1 MERLFTEKVDKSLSV
16 IKHNTLVEAGYH
28 LSPVPHNLMT
38 LAVTKVKRSEIG
50 LPDHDKTGEVVVTAD
65 EYAKI
70 HGIDIR
76 TAYKDLKK
84 AVLEL
89 ENASIRCDA
98 YYDFNATSRLAQ
110 EQRTDIALNS
120 DRYHSNVI
128 IGTKPKHGNYAK
140 MKLHIKLVDR
150 VGYSEEGSFVYF
162 RFSDD
167 VMYLIDN
174 SEIDYTAYP
183 YDKTIDMNITP
194 MKRMYEMACKWA
206 KVGTCK
212 KSVDDWRHFFGL
224 VDKYE
229 KIAEFKRWV
238 IEPAIKGVNKQG
250 EFELTLEQQKL
261 GKTITHLIVKIKDKR
276 PNQAQ
281 IESKDK
287 DPNIPSI
294 LHGLTDK
301 ELAIVHQK
309 VADYIVHLESKG
321 ELVNDFHR
329 KNIEQKAIAD
339 RWGLDEHYEQLQK
352 AENERLARKEQAERE
367 KQAKLAEQAEKQR
380 QEAENA
386 EFIAYFERLPQDEQ
400 TRIIDEVQKL
410 INPVMQ
416 SIFDKDT
423 VGNTAYKNPMVRHY
437 FRQVMG
443 V

>member
-1 MERLFTEKVDKSLSV
+1 M
-16 IKHNTLVEAGYH
+16 
-28 LSPVPHNLMT
+28 
-38 LAVTKVKRSEIG
+38 
-50 LPDHDKTGEVVVTAD
+50 
-65 EYAKI
+65 
-70 HGIDIR
+70 
-76 TAYKDLKK
+76 
-84 AVLEL
+84 
-89 ENASIRCDA
+89 
-98 YYDFNATSRLAQ
+98 
-110 EQRTDIALNS
+110 
-120 DRYHSNVI
+120 
-128 IGTKPKHGNYAK
+128 
-140 MKLHIKLVDR
+140 
-150 VGYSEEGSFVYF
+150 
-162 RFSDD
+162 
-167 VMYLIDN
+167 
-174 SEIDYTAYP
+174 
-183 YDKTIDMNITP
+183 
-194 MKRMYEMACKWA
+194 
-206 KVGTCK
+206 
-212 KSVDDWRHFFGL
+212 DDWRHFFGL
-224 VDKYE
+224 SDKYG

-400 TRIIDEVQKL
+400 TRIIDEVGRTIEPFLKQF
-410 INPVMQ
+410 
-416 SIFDKDT
+416 FDKS
-423 VGNTAYKNPMVRHY
+423 VKNGSSHKDLMYRGA
-437 FRQVMG
+437 FKQVMG

>member
-1 MERLFTEKVDKSLSV
+1 MEYLFAEKVDKSLSV

-98 YYDFNATSRLAQ
+98 YYDFNATSRLTQ

-140 MKLHIKLVDR
+140 MKLHIKLVNR

-194 MKRMYEMACKWA
+194 MKRMYEMACKWV
-206 KVGTCK
+206 KIGYCK

-224 VDKYE
+224 SDKYG

-250 EFELTLEQQKL
+250 DFELTLEQQKL

-276 PNQAQ
+276 PNKAQ

-287 DPNIPSI
+287 DPNILSI
-294 LHGLTDK
+294 LHDLTDK
-301 ELAIVHQK
+301 ELAIVRQK
-309 VADYIVHLESKG
+309 VADYIAHLESKG

-339 RWGLDEHYEQLQK
+339 RWGLDEYYEQLQK
-352 AENERLARKEQAERE
+352 AENERLARKAEQDRER
-367 KQAKLAEQAEKQR
+367 QAKLAERAEKQR

-386 EFIAYFERLPQDEQ
+386 EFITYFERLPQDERE
-400 TRIIDEVQKL
+400 RIIDEVGRTIEPFLKQF
-410 INPVMQ
+410 
-416 SIFDKDT
+416 FDKS
-423 VGNTAYKNPMVRHY
+423 VKNGSSHKDLMYRGA
-437 FRQVMG
+437 FKQVMG
-443 V
+443 M